1 MKQTG
6 LHIVAKTNN
15 REMLKILMSNKSFIN
30 ATDLLNRTP
39 LLLAASQNYK
49 GMTIVI
55 LQLITIRN

>member
-1 MKQTG
+1 MRQTG

-15 REMLKILMSNKSFIN
+15 REMLKILMNNKSFVN

-39 LLLAASQNYK
+39 LLLAASQNYR

-55 LQLITIRN
+55 FQLISIRN